1 LYDGGCFEKEVDIIL
16 KELAILMKEEE
27 RYVL

>member
-1 LYDGGCFEKEVDIIL
+1 MMVNVLKKEVDIVL

>member
-1 LYDGGCFEKEVDIIL
+1 LYDGGCFEKEADIVL